1 MNGFSV
7 LSKSS
12 KSSIFRLRMHFSSIN
27 YINKDNLRNND
38 SKWVELFRHNGLI
51 NLDSN
56 LIIENEYTSKFHAY
70 SKGVMN
76 HQPLN
81 IFFAIYK
88 KAVATSERYEN
99 IFMLRQKSKML
110 GKSLLI
116 NPRILL
122 DLIEIQYVYLMT
134 YNNISHKI
142 EKHFNSIEKVKEIKF
157 EAFSFE
163 EHIFILDYMMK
174 IRLINLS
181 YFYKVILT
189 AIDYYSKH
197 LSNDLNLGIYKINHT
212 SYEIDLNDALLCILS
227 TFNKLLKSAS
237 KSDINTLENDRKNEI
252 NDNTTNNKIDV
263 FCNESS
269 NNINK
274 IGKNENT
281 DENTNANA
289 NSNANENTNSN
300 TNTNEN
306 TNANSNTSKLNS
318 ESKIKYKDTIK
329 QIRLNLYILLCSI
342 KVKSYGKNL
351 SNKFTDI
358 DFKTKMKSI
367 EEELLL
373 DFNLYDLKES
383 LGSDLVGEVKNDEN
397 KIDNQAGNLNIK

>member
-1 MNGFSV
+1 MNGLSV

-88 KAVATSERYEN
+88 KAVATSERHEN
-99 IFMLRQKSKML
+99 IFLLRQKSKML

-134 YNNISHKI
+134 YNFMSHKI
-142 EKHFNSIEKVKEIKF
+142 EKHFNSIEKIKEIKF

-163 EHIFILDYMMK
+163 EHIFILDYMLK

-237 KSDINTLENDRKNEI
+237 KSDINTLENNRK

-269 NNINK
+269 NNINN
-274 IGKNENT
+274 INL
-281 DENTNANA
+281 DENGNT
-289 NSNANENTNSN
+289 NENTNSN
-300 TNTNEN
+300 A
-306 TNANSNTSKLNS
+306 NANSNTSKLNS

-351 SNKFTDI
+351 NNKFTDI

-397 KIDNQAGNLNIK
+397 KIYNQAGNLNIK